1 MERAAPAEPGSRV
14 ATEAMPNI
22 CRETVSPAFRF
33 SRISLEKWLRDTAGA
48 TVEAVLAAPLI
59 RRRVPLAKDAV
70 VFTL

>member
-1 MERAAPAEPGSRV
+1 
-14 ATEAMPNI
+14 MPNI
-22 CRETVSPAFRF
+22 CSETVSPAFRF